1 MYFLSGSVRI
11 RCVSTN
17 NSIGQSDQYLTVAQ
31 LAVGCSQFDTY
42 VVGVMSGD
50 KVSVRLSMRT

>member
-11 RCVSTN
+11 QWVSTN
-17 NSIGQSDQYLTVAQ
+17 NSIDQSDQYLTVAQ
-31 LAVGCSQFDTY
+31 LDVGCSQFDTY

-50 KVSVRLSMRT
+50 KVPGRLSLRA